1 MAVYD
6 CFQYFNE
13 DHMVDLR
20 LHILNKYVDF
30 FVISESTKHT
40 KEKTKIKFNLRNFK
54 KFENKIKYVI
64 ADYNSDYN
72 NGVNFSNH
80 KGGESQIEKHQRNS
94 INNGIK
100 NAHDNDLIILS
111 DSDEI
116 PDLTKLNQIKTSK
129 FTAFLK

>member
-1 MAVYD
+1 
-6 CFQYFNE
+6 
-13 DHMVDLR
+13 MVDLR

-30 FVISESTKHT
+30 FVISESTKTHQGED
-40 KEKTKIKFNLRNFK
+40 KKLNFNLRNFK

-72 NGVNFSNH
+72 NEVNFSNH

-116 PDLTKLNQIKTSK
+116 P
-129 FTAFLK
+129 FLK